1 MNYLDKELNTLKDI
15 KEEAEQIAGEWNGDE
30 SGVLEDRANIAGD
43 ILEAVKNLE
52 ELLAELDDT
61 DFPDA
66 DLYKDLALS
75 R

>member
-1 MNYLDKELNTLKDI
+1 MNYLDKELNTLRDI
-15 KEEAEQIAGEWNGDE
+15 KEEANQIAGEWNGDE